1 MRWLPLPRRWLLL
14 RHPVQVWLGQLGR
27 RVLEPAVLVWRQV
40 WLVVD
45 LGQYWAERLAL
56 A

>member
-1 MRWLPLPRRWLLL
+1 MRWLPLPRRLLLL
-14 RHPVQVWLGQLGR
+14 RHPGR
-27 RVLEPAVLVWRQV
+27 ASLELPGRLVLVPAAQGWRQV

-45 LGQYWAERLAL
+45 LGQYWAERVAP